1 MKFLNSTQI
10 SFSGPCFPFYSSQKH
25 VLHTFHEH
33 NLFLNECLKTSCLPY
48 LTAVLHITHCFH
60 SHRHLGGSV
69 IRPAKK
75 ERRLT
80 SSIDNARQRFIKN
93 LTREAGQMAQHLRV
107 CIALTET
114 LGLIPSTHIRW
125 FTSPCSSSSGRAM
138 PSGFSGHPQTHDANK
153 FP

>member
-1 MKFLNSTQI
+1 M
-10 SFSGPCFPFYSSQKH
+10 
-25 VLHTFHEH
+25 
-33 NLFLNECLKTSCLPY
+33 
-48 LTAVLHITHCFH
+48 
-60 SHRHLGGSV
+60 
-69 IRPAKK
+69 IRRAKK
-75 ERRLT
+75 ERSLT
-80 SSIDNARQRFIKN
+80 SAIDNAHQRLIKN

-125 FTSPCSSSSGRAM
+125 FTSSCSSSSRRAM